1 MRLPND
7 EWLLLAKGT
16 AVGQKRRA
24 RHRSEGR
31 ENLVVGNEPD
41 RWFAYCQSCRRG
53 AVEMKSHVMI
63 GGHAPSLSTDLSLPT
78 DARAIRS
85 LQQYEID
92 ALTLLLARK
101 SMDWMFFD
109 GALIEWSASRQRL
122 LVHTP
127 SGVMGRDT
135 TERSP
140 QKWLTYNRQHYIA
153 AQADRLA
160 TTYVVLVEDT
170 FSYYKVAHALDRS
183 GIACD
188 VICTLG
194 TSIHGS
200 LMLWLLQ
207 HAERV
212 WSFYDG
218 DSAGWKG
225 ALANAKRL
233 RAVGLQGPGDVLSA
247 CAPLTKD
254 PKDMDLGAITAH
266 VAALLSTSTEEPQ

>member
-53 AVEMKSHVMI
+53 AVEMKSHVLV

-78 DARAIRS
+78 DARPIME
-85 LQQYEID
+85 LQQYERD
-92 ALTLLLARK
+92 ALTLLFARK

-109 GALIEWSASRQRL
+109 GARLEWSASRQRL

-135 TERSP
+135 TERSD
-140 QKWLTYNRQHYIA
+140 QKWLTYNRQHY
-153 AQADRLA
+153 LA
-160 TTYVVLVEDT
+160 PLSPSINVVLVEDT
-170 FSYYKVAHALDRS
+170 FSYFKVHHALVRAGLDC
-183 GIACD
+183 AA
-188 VICTLG
+188 ICTLG

-200 LMLWLLQ
+200 LMLHLLRFYK
-207 HAERV
+207 RV

-233 RAVGLQGPGDVLSA
+233 RAVGLQGPGDVLNA
-247 CAPLTKD
+247 CAPHGKD

-266 VAALLSTSTEEPQ
+266 VAALLSTSKELPT